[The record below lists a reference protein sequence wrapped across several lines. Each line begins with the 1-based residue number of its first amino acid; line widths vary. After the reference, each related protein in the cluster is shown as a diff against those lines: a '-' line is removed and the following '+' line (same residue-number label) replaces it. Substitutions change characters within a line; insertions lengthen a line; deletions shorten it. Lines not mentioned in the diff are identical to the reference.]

1 MAWTVILEDENGTQL
16 DKLSVEFADMF
27 FDNLNRND
35 FRILKYLDPYGD
47 TIFNT
52 LQAEDLLTDLIFLK
66 DNGLNKVV
74 IEELIAIVNKL
85 TNLPHT
91 YIVFYGD

>member
-1 MAWTVILEDENGTQL
+1 
-16 DKLSVEFADMF
+16 
-27 FDNLNRND
+27 LNRND